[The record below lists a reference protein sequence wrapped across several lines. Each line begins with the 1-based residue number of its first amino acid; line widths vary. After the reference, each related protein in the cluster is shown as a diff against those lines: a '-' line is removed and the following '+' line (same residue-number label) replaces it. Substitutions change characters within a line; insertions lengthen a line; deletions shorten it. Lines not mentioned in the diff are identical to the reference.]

1 MVKKAN
7 NCEVENKVG
16 RILQNQYDEK
26 KGLTGHSLEI
36 SGSSIS
42 GRLTLV
48 EGMSLQ
54 WSFVMLTT
62 VPQTTCLLEGTSRL
76 AGRLAS
82 DQCSPLSQP
91 QEPECGH
98 ELKCL
103 DPPVQG
109 SEPGTSDEKMHD
121 RDKNSFQQEWQ
132 MWHLV
137 LWQL

>member
-48 EGMSLQ
+48 EGMSL
-54 WSFVMLTT
+54 
-62 VPQTTCLLEGTSRL
+62 
-76 AGRLAS
+76 
-82 DQCSPLSQP
+82 
-91 QEPECGH
+91 
-98 ELKCL
+98 
-103 DPPVQG
+103 
-109 SEPGTSDEKMHD
+109 
-121 RDKNSFQQEWQ
+121 
-132 MWHLV
+132 
-137 LWQL
+137 